1 VWRGVIAGVFSFAC
15 PEYELQPKPG
25 FLQLNDFGL
34 KARTIHPH
42 HRLERVPFRVV
53 WPHYS
58 SADPAVFLGLPQ
70 KCNLRT
76 VELSFDRG
84 SESPDGKEIWDGAG
98 WLPLSEDKAW
108 WWDGSSWRSTVD
120 LRAQIS
126 AAMPESLA
134 STNGSKAELVP
145 DENQA
150 EHDAEERGQI
160 GPGGTGQVR
169 ELPNGAIVSAN
180 GYYYWGGSGWKPL
193 VSAPPVKA
201 PGSVFGKERHQVAH
215 IMRPKGLAGVTATK
229 TAGEE
234 LARMVADLGSLP
246 AAEATLIGQAPVE
259 VQVASTVEAGKMV
272 PLQGWAIELIGG
284 SPDFKSGEKVNI
296 WMDNRVLELRAGFR
310 KIRYELVYL
319 DARAETQQQ
328 FESRVTATRLLAVGI
343 FAFAFKKKSVH
354 NHQYLTLTS
363 TDPSKMAT
371 IVFETDGAA
380 KLAAKI
386 HAAAAPLQVKIADEH
401 RKENANS
408 PGTGQED
415 IPAKLRQL
423 AELRN
428 QGILTPEEFEA
439 KKADLL
445 SRM

>member
-1 VWRGVIAGVFSFAC
+1 
-15 PEYELQPKPG
+15 
-25 FLQLNDFGL
+25 
-34 KARTIHPH
+34 
-42 HRLERVPFRVV
+42 
-53 WPHYS
+53 
-58 SADPAVFLGLPQ
+58 
-70 KCNLRT
+70 
-76 VELSFDRG
+76 
-84 SESPDGKEIWDGAG
+84 
-98 WLPLSEDKAW
+98 
-108 WWDGSSWRSTVD
+108 
-120 LRAQIS
+120 
-126 AAMPESLA
+126 MPESLA
-134 STNGSKAELVP
+134 STNGSEAELAP

-150 EHDAEERGQI
+150 EHDVEERGQM

-169 ELPNGAIVSAN
+169 ELPTGAIVSAN

-201 PGSVFGKERHQVAH
+201 PGSVFGKERQQVAH
-215 IMRPKGLAGVTATK
+215 IMRSKGLAGVAATK

-272 PLQGWAIELIGG
+272 PLQLWAIELTGG
-284 SPDFKSGEKVNI
+284 SPDFKSGEKVNL
-296 WMDNRVLELRAGFR
+296 WMDNRVLELRASLR
-310 KIRYELVYL
+310 RIRYELVYL

-343 FAFAFKKKSVH
+343 FAFAFKKKSVQ

-363 TDPSKMAT
+363 TDPAKMAT
-371 IVFETDGAA
+371 IVFETDAAA

-386 HAAAAPLQVKIADEH
+386 HAAAAPLQVKIADQH
-401 RKENANS
+401 RKENATPPNS
-408 PGTGQED
+408 GQDD
-415 IPAKLRQL
+415 IPEKLRQL

>member
-1 VWRGVIAGVFSFAC
+1 VIAEKVFD
-15 PEYELQPKPG
+15 
-25 FLQLNDFGL
+25 QLPVLTDDAHDLF
-34 KARTIHPH
+34 
-42 HRLERVPFRVV
+42 
-53 WPHYS
+53 
-58 SADPAVFLGLPQ
+58 
-70 KCNLRT
+70 
-76 VELSFDRG
+76 
-84 SESPDGKEIWDGAG
+84 
-98 WLPLSEDKAW
+98 PLS
-108 WWDGSSWRSTVD
+108 
-120 LRAQIS
+120 
-126 AAMPESLA
+126 
-134 STNGSKAELVP
+134 
-145 DENQA
+145 
-150 EHDAEERGQI
+150 
-160 GPGGTGQVR
+160 
-169 ELPNGAIVSAN
+169 
-180 GYYYWGGSGWKPL
+180 
-193 VSAPPVKA
+193 
-201 PGSVFGKERHQVAH
+201 
-215 IMRPKGLAGVTATK
+215 IMRPKGLAGVTATT

-246 AAEATLIGQAPVE
+246 AAEAILIGQAPVE

-272 PLQGWAIELIGG
+272 PLQVWAIELIGG
-284 SPDFKSGEKVNI
+284 SPDFKSGEKVNL

-343 FAFAFKKKSVH
+343 FAFAFKKKSVQ

-363 TDPSKMAT
+363 TDPAKMAT
-371 IVFETDGAA
+371 IVFETDAAA

-401 RKENANS
+401 RKENADS

-415 IPAKLRQL
+415 VPAKLRQL

-428 QGILTPEEFEA
+428 QEILTPEEFEA